1 MKKNML
7 AAVTMLIAL
16 GIAWGS
22 SASSAAQTVNTAT
35 AAIPQQAAVAAET
48 QQTADPEETHPETT
62 TIVYCPTVMTDFENR
77 PLKVGETVTVRFY
90 DTENPTADLRIAPY
104 EYSENVKIELLDGEN
119 GFTITAMTPG
129 MSYVDVW
136 GLGGLYSYSLHCPVY
151 VPAEPETVKQ
161 AKELV
166 QARISGQLAEQK
178 TDAWYADE
186 QFRLDPSEIQFT
198 DGTED
203 HIEVLCG
210 YAAYAECDLR
220 GYLAA
225 NGIDP
230 GILIVEDDLSAR
242 PLVHL
247 AKGDCDGD
255 GEISADDAQNVLL
268 AYTESLAG
276 AAIPY
281 RAAYVADVDA
291 LLPDADFQITAA
303 DAQYTLK
310 YYVQNTVLGIE
321 TNWHEIIQYKE

>member
-1 MKKNML
+1 MKKNTF
-7 AAVTMLIAL
+7 AAVSMLIAL
-16 GIAWGS
+16 GTAWGS
-22 SASSAAQTVNTAT
+22 SASAAAQTANIAT
-35 AAIPQQAAVAAET
+35 AAIPQQASVAAET
-48 QQTADPEETHPETT
+48 QQPGDPEETHPETT
-62 TIVYCPTVMTDFENR
+62 TVVYSPTVMTDFKNR

-90 DTENPTADLRIAPY
+90 DTENPTADLRIDPY
-104 EYSENVKIELLDGEN
+104 EYSENVKIDLLEGEN
-119 GFTITAMTPG
+119 GFTITALTPG

-178 TDAWYADE
+178 TDAWYADA
-186 QFRLDPSEIQFT
+186 QFRIDPSEVHLA

-203 HIEVLCG
+203 HIEVLSG
-210 YAAYAECDLR
+210 YSAYAECDLR

-230 GILIVEDDLSAR
+230 DILIVEDDLSAR
-242 PLVHL
+242 TLIHLVT
-247 AKGDCDGD
+247 GDCDRN
-255 GEISADDAQNVLL
+255 GEISAEDAQNVLL

-276 AAIPY
+276 TAIPY
-281 RAAYVADVDA
+281 RAVYVADVDF
-291 LLPDADFQITAA
+291 DYRITAA

-310 YYVQNTVLGIE
+310 YYVLNTVLDEQTEWSELIPHNE
-321 TNWHEIIQYKE
+321 